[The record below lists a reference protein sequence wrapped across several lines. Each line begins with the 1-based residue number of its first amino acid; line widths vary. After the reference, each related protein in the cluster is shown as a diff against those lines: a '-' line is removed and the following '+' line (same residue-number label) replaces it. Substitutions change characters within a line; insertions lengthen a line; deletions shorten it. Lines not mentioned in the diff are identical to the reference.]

1 MKSRAVQVTRW
12 VFYLLAVLWLIVGIN
27 YLGQSDGSIIFYV
40 FAGLMFANIFV
51 FIVLGMNI
59 TKKPAYWLGVAVL
72 AICIVLTIFDQFGL
86 ADFIALVL
94 FIVPLALMLARRNQF
109 LQETP

>member
-1 MKSRAVQVTRW
+1 MKSRAVQITRW
-12 VFYLLAVLWLIVGIN
+12 FFYLLAALWLVIGIN

-51 FIVLGMNI
+51 FILLGMNI
-59 TKKPAYWLGVAVL
+59 TKKAVYWISIAFL

-86 ADFIALVL
+86 ADLIALILFLIPLVIMLAKRKEFIA
-94 FIVPLALMLARRNQF
+94 A
-109 LQETP
+109 